1 MNHTLLRSTILG
13 LFLGKIFGDF
23 SAIFRFNF
31 SGLTGRNCWVTQF
44 MSAGLCHGAGVIP
57 EESLRGTSGGSVT
70 FTTSVK
76 PSAEPFLALTWSV
89 NGTTNVITS
98 TSVDVVG
105 KGYENRVTL
114 DKSTGTLVLSNL
126 TAKDS
131 GEYEL
136 IIIPLGAQQLQGT
149 VKLEVLSKYVLLIW
163 HHNVW

>member
-1 MNHTLLRSTILG
+1 
-13 LFLGKIFGDF
+13 
-23 SAIFRFNF
+23 
-31 SGLTGRNCWVTQF
+31 
-44 MSAGLCHGAGVIP
+44 MSAGLCHGAGIIP
-57 EESLRGTSGGSVT
+57 GDSLRVTAGGSVT

-76 PSAEPFLALTWSV
+76 PPAEPFLALTWSV

-131 GEYEL
+131 GQYEL

-149 VKLEVLSKYVLLIW
+149 VKLEVLSK
-163 HHNVW
+163 

>member
-1 MNHTLLRSTILG
+1 MST
-13 LFLGKIFGDF
+13 
-23 SAIFRFNF
+23 
-31 SGLTGRNCWVTQF
+31 
-44 MSAGLCHGAGVIP
+44 GLCLGAGIIP
-57 EESLRGTSGGSVT
+57 GDSLRGTSGGSVT

-76 PSAEPFLALTWSV
+76 PSTEPFLALTWSV

-136 IIIPLGAQQLQGT
+136 IIIPLGTHQLQGT
-149 VKLEVLSKYVLLIW
+149 VKLDVLSK
-163 HHNVW
+163 

>member
-1 MNHTLLRSTILG
+1 
-13 LFLGKIFGDF
+13 
-23 SAIFRFNF
+23 
-31 SGLTGRNCWVTQF
+31 
-44 MSAGLCHGAGVIP
+44 MSAGLCHGAGIIP
-57 EESLRGTSGGSVT
+57 GDSLRGTAGGSVT

-76 PSAEPFLALTWSV
+76 PSESEPFLALTWSV

-136 IIIPLGAQQLQGT
+136 MIIPLGAQQLQGT
-149 VKLEVLSKYVLLIW
+149 VKLEVLSK
-163 HHNVW
+163 